1 MPKNTNNAKKKK
13 KKKKNWKNFDLTI
26 DSSTDKY

>member
-1 MPKNTNNAKKKK
+1 MPKNTNNAKKK

>member
-1 MPKNTNNAKKKK
+1 MPKNKKNPKKK